1 MPMISPDDAELLPT
15 VEAEE
20 PAPGTLLLRVRGAF
34 DAATGIALNTVLDD
48 ELDGRAFSRVL
59 LDLSRVTAMDS
70 DALSVLH
77 ELRRRCRV
85 EGVFLVLVGAG
96 RPAVHRQLR
105 MSGLLA
111 LFDTRPTV
119 QAALHGTSAFHRTA
133 PGRSRP

>member
-1 MPMISPDDAELLPT
+1 MPTVSRDDAEPLPI

-48 ELDGRAFSRVL
+48 ELDGRAFSRLL
-59 LDLSRVTAMDS
+59 LDLSRVTVMTPE
-70 DALSVLH
+70 ALSVLH

-85 EGVFLVLVGAG
+85 EGICLVLVGAG

-119 QAALHGTSAFHRTA
+119 QAALHGASAFHRAA
-133 PGRSRP
+133 PGRSRS

>member
-1 MPMISPDDAELLPT
+1 MNSRDDDELLPA

-20 PAPGTLLLRVRGAF
+20 PGPGTLLLRVRGTF

-48 ELDGRAFSRVL
+48 ELDGRMFSRIL
-59 LDLSRVTAMDS
+59 LDLSRVTVMLS
-70 DALSVLH
+70 EALPVLH

-85 EGVFLVLVGAG
+85 ERVRLVLVGAG

-119 QAALHGTSAFHRTA
+119 QAALHGTSVFHRST
-133 PGRSRP
+133 PGRSGG